1 MNPIDFNYKLAS
13 TTFMKT
19 HDTPEALLRIW
30 GNYQPTPLIN
40 LPELAAELGVA
51 KVIVKNEAKRP
62 LGSFKSLGGMYAGL
76 RALARHTGADGI
88 EVMIASGPHKNLP
101 ALICASDGNHGLAVA
116 AGAKLAGAPA
126 RVYLPASVPQTRANR
141 ITRQDAEIVRVDG
154 TYEDAVAAAAKSVK
168 NGEGILIADTTE
180 LAHEPAVA
188 DVMEGYSIIAK
199 EIAALIEG
207 GSCLPPTHIFLQGG
221 VGGFASAMADG
232 LAAHLAMPAR
242 IIVVEPETAA
252 SIKAGLAK
260 GHVVLFPG
268 TLETSAEMLACGK
281 ASAPALT
288 RLIHHNA
295 TGMTVTEGALDRAV
309 AKLGEYG
316 VPTTPSGATGMA
328 GLMSGLAGRV
338 DNLLQ
343 LDGASRV
350 LIFVTEGPVPL

>member
-1 MNPIDFNYKLAS
+1 
-13 TTFMKT
+13 MKT
-19 HDTPEALLRIW
+19 HDTPEALLRLW
-30 GNYQPTPLIN
+30 GNYQPTPLLK
-40 LPELAAELGVA
+40 LPDLAAELGIA
-51 KVIVKNEAKRP
+51 KVMVKNEAKRP

-88 EVMIASGPHKNLP
+88 EAMIASGPHKNLP

-126 RVYLPASVPQTRANR
+126 RIYLPASVPQTRASR
-141 ITRQDAEIVRVDG
+141 IANEGAEIVRVEG
-154 TYEDAVAAAAKSVK
+154 TYEDAVAAAAKAVK

-199 EIAALIEG
+199 EIVALIDE
-207 GSCLPPTHIFLQGG
+207 GSCLPPTHIFLQAG
-221 VGGFASAMADG
+221 VGGMASAMADG
-232 LAAHLAMPAR
+232 LAAHLAAPAR
-242 IIVVEPETAA
+242 IIVVEPESAA

-268 TLETSAEMLACGK
+268 TLQTAAEMLACGE
-281 ASAPALT
+281 ASAPALA
-288 RLIHHNA
+288 RLIHHKA
-295 TGMTVTEGALDRAV
+295 IGMTVTEGALHRAV
-309 AKLGEYG
+309 TKLGEHNI
-316 VPTTPSGATGMA
+316 PTTPSGATGMA

-350 LIFVTEGPVPL
+350 LIFVTEGPIPV